1 MYECLF
7 ISYSKRFIYDLSK
20 QKKKKKKQK
29 VQYLRKSFD
38 NDSSKNTA

>member
-7 ISYSKRFIYDLSK
+7 ISYSKRFIYNLSK
-20 QKKKKKKQK
+20 QKKKKKKQQK

-38 NDSSKNTA
+38 NDRE